1 MNIGVPNC
9 RSEEEAGWSLWGL
22 QGEKDTENSALVVCT
37 VWLHAI
43 YSSLCAPVL
52 SKHVSQ

>member
-52 SKHVSQ
+52 SKHVNQ